1 MLSSALIVFR
11 EVLEAAL
18 VIGIACAATR
28 GVQMRNRWVAGGIA
42 AGIAGACLVAL
53 FAEAIAGWAEGMG
66 QEIFNASVLLA
77 AVAMLGWHNVWMA
90 RHGREMAQEMSAL
103 GQSVLS
109 GARPL
114 YALGAVIALAVLREG
129 SEVVLFLYGIAA
141 GGSSGVSMLAGSGAG
156 LVAGGAL
163 GVLLYLGLL
172 RVPTK
177 HFFTVTAWMILLLAA
192 GMASQA
198 AGFLIQADYLPALGD
213 QLWDSS
219 AIVSHDSL
227 TGEVLRTLIGYDAQP
242 AGMQLLFY
250 LTTLVTI
257 GVAMKFFGRPLPVA
271 PRAALPV
278 ILLAAAAASF
288 TAPRA
293 EAGVADKVYT
303 PLVEY
308 GETEVELRG
317 GYVKD
322 ERAALNTTQAYVLDF
337 GRGVTTWWFTEL
349 VLEIE
354 KEPGASLEAEELEW
368 ENIFQLTEQGEY
380 FVDLGFFAE
389 LKLPLEVEYA
399 YGLEVGPM
407 FQKDTGPLTH
417 NLNLLA
423 EWSFGNGF
431 KTENELGYSLQSRWR
446 SGTAVEA
453 GIQGFGAEDAHL
465 LGPAIFGGSRLGER
479 GKFKW
484 DAAILAGLTD
494 DAEDWRLRWELE
506 FEF

>member
-28 GVQMRNRWVAGGIA
+28 GVDARNRWVAGGIA
-42 AGIAGACLVAL
+42 MGIAGACLIAL
-53 FAEAIAGWAEGMG
+53 FAEAISGWAEGMG

-90 RHGREMAQEMSAL
+90 RHGREMAQQMSAL
-103 GQSVLS
+103 GKSVQS

-141 GGSSGVSMLAGSGAG
+141 GGSSGFAMLAGSGVGVAAG
-156 LVAGGAL
+156 ALL

-177 HFFTVTAWMILLLAA
+177 HFFTVTSWLILLLAA

-213 QLWDSS
+213 RLWDSS

-227 TGEVLRTLIGYDAQP
+227 TGEVLRTLIGYDARP

-250 LTTLVTI
+250 LTTLLTI
-257 GVAMKFFGRPLPVA
+257 GVAMKLFGRPA
-271 PRAALPV
+271 PAAVRAALPLV
-278 ILLAAAAASF
+278 VLATAAAALS
-288 TAPRA
+288 APRA
-293 EAGVADKVYT
+293 EAGVADKVYR
-303 PLVEY
+303 PLVEF
-308 GETEVELRG
+308 GETEVEFRS
-317 GYVKD
+317 GYAKD
-322 ERAALNTTQAYVLDF
+322 DNQAVDGTQAYVLDF
-337 GRGVTTWWFTEL
+337 GQGMTTWWFTEA
-349 VLEIE
+349 VLELE
-354 KEPGASLEAEELEW
+354 KEPDASLEAEELEW
-368 ENIFQLTEQGEY
+368 ENIFQLSEQGEH

-389 LKLPLEVEYA
+389 FKLPLEVEYP
-399 YGLEVGPM
+399 YGLEIGPM
-407 FQKDTGPLTH
+407 LQKETGRVVH
-417 NLNLLA
+417 NLNLVA
-423 EWSFGNGF
+423 EWAFGNGF
-431 KTENELGYSLQSRWR
+431 ATENELGYSLQSRWH

-453 GIQGFGAEDAHL
+453 GIQGFGADNAHL
-465 LGPAIFGGSRLGER
+465 LGPAVFGHGRLSER
-479 GKFKW
+479 SKFKW
-484 DAAILAGLTD
+484 DAAILAGITD
-494 DAEDWRLRWELE
+494 AAEDWRLRWQLE

>member
-28 GVQMRNRWVAGGIA
+28 GMPGRNGWVTAGVA
-42 AGIAGACLVAL
+42 AGAAAACIVAA
-53 FAEAIAGWAEGMG
+53 FAEAIAGAAEGMG
-66 QEIFNASVLLA
+66 QEIFNAGVLLA

-90 RHGREMAQEMSAL
+90 RHGRELAQQMNAL
-103 GQSVLS
+103 GQSVQS

-129 SEVVLFLYGIAA
+129 SEVVLFMYGIAA
-141 GGSSGVSMLAGSGAG
+141 GGSSGTSMLAGGGIGLAAG
-156 LVAGGAL
+156 SVL

-172 RVPTK
+172 RVPTR
-177 HFFTVTAWMILLLAA
+177 HFFTVTSWMILLLAA

-198 AGFLIQADYLPALGD
+198 AGFLIQADYLPSWGD
-213 QLWDSS
+213 MLWDSS

-227 TGEVLRTLIGYDAQP
+227 VGEVLRTLIGYDAQP
-242 AGMQLLFY
+242 AGMQLMFY
-250 LTTLVTI
+250 LTTLATI
-257 GVAMKFFGRPLPVA
+257 GVAMKLFGRPLPVA
-271 PRAALPV
+271 PRAVLPV
-278 ILLAAAAASF
+278 VAVAMLAA
-288 TAPRA
+288 TLGAPRA
-293 EAGVADKVYT
+293 EAGVADKVYR
-303 PLVEY
+303 PLVEF
-308 GETEVELRG
+308 GETEIEFRS

-322 ERAALNTTQAYVLDF
+322 EREELDGTQAYVIDF
-337 GRGVTTWWFTEL
+337 GQGVTTWWFTEA

-354 KEPGASLEAEELEW
+354 KEPDASLEAEELEW
-368 ENIFQLTEQGEY
+368 ENIFQLSEQGEY

-407 FQKDTGPLTH
+407 FQKETGPLTH

-423 EWSFGNGF
+423 EWAFGNGF

-453 GIQGFGAEDAHL
+453 GIQGFGMEDAHL
-465 LGPAIFGGSRLGER
+465 LGPAVFGGGKLGEHS
-479 GKFKW
+479 KFKW